1 MEMEKETAVQS
12 SIAVCRTLENYAKWI
27 MTWQVSDIFLPDSTI
42 RESLILFRQSVL
54 GEPSMDQQQQCV
66 QIVENVLPL
75 ALGRVYA
82 EYILPSGYKVI
93 LKLMVARAHIYVV

>member
-1 MEMEKETAVQS
+1 
-12 SIAVCRTLENYAKWI
+12 
-27 MTWQVSDIFLPDSTI
+27 
-42 RESLILFRQSVL
+42 
-54 GEPSMDQQQQCV
+54 MDQQQQCV

-93 LKLMVARAHIYVV
+93 LKLMVARAHSVIPCSC